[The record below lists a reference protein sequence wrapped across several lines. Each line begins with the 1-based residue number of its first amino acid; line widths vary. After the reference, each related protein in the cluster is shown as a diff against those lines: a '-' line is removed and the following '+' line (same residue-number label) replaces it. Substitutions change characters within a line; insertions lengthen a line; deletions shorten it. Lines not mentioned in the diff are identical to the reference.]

1 MLCLGSLRNLGNEK
15 GRAPVQTGAGKFRI
29 MLDSREL
36 LAYIRLLQV
45 GRPRLPA
52 GLGTVHEA
60 RHAKGLQPR
69 ESLATGHVCLRLPT
83 SRSDRIDPSTEATG
97 GDDGGHSSAH
107 HWRCVRA
114 GKDHRTLL
122 PTCPRRGG
130 AAPACQGV
138 CRAGDGPD
146 GNHLV
151 RPRSRQGTSSTQ
163 YVWARAAWHAAADSA
178 VVDPRGRD
186 EGFLD
191 SRRPALVSSAG
202 PQVSTARR
210 RRPRDLAQPS
220 AAVQEG
226 DKR

>member
-1 MLCLGSLRNLGNEK
+1 
-15 GRAPVQTGAGKFRI
+15 

-52 GLGTVHEA
+52 GLGAVHEA
-60 RHAKGLQPR
+60 RHKRGFQPR
-69 ESLATGHVCLRLPT
+69 EPLATGHVCLRLPT
-83 SRSDRIDPSTEATG
+83 SRSGRIDPSTEATG
-97 GDDGGHSSAH
+97 GDDGGHPSAH
-107 HWRCVRA
+107 HCRCVRA

-130 AAPACQGV
+130 AAPACPGV

-163 YVWARAAWHAAADSA
+163 YALARAARHTTADSRPFHGMTA
-178 VVDPRGRD
+178 AGARSAGPDPRGRD

-191 SRRPALVSSAG
+191 SRRPALDSSAG

-210 RRPRDLAQPS
+210 RRPRDLAQPD